1 MNDMWP
7 RVRSFLVWAGCA
19 VVFVTGFVI
28 TIVQTD
34 HLARISSDPSSVASA
49 DTAIV
54 LGASVLRDGTPSDAL
69 RDRLLVGEQLWR
81 EKKVTDILITGDDG
95 RYRVDEI
102 SVMRRFL
109 EQRGVPA
116 ESIRQDG
123 QGYRTYESCK
133 RAATVF
139 GVKKAIVV
147 TQRFHLGRAL
157 YLCNKLGIEAD
168 GVDADLQPYRRIVFF
183 WLRDL
188 ASSAK
193 AWWDINVQPPAS
205 PVAAGL

>member
-1 MNDMWP
+1 MWP
-7 RVRSFLVWAGCA
+7 RIRSFLIWAGGA
-19 VVFVTGFVI
+19 VVFVAGFVI
-28 TIVQTD
+28 MTVQTD
-34 HLARISSDPSSVASA
+34 QLARIAAEPSSVEPA

-54 LGASVLRDGTPSDAL
+54 LGASVLRDGSPSDAL
-69 RDRLLVGEQLWR
+69 RDRLLVGEQLFR
-81 EKKVTDILITGDDG
+81 EKKVKDILITGDDG
-95 RYRVDEI
+95 KYRVDEI

-157 YLCNKLGIEAD
+157 YLCNRLGIEAD
-168 GVDADLQPYRRIVFF
+168 GVDADLQPYQRIAFF

-193 AWWDINVQPPAS
+193 AWWDVNVRAPEPPVVPS
-205 PVAAGL
+205 T